1 MSLLTRFLA
10 NAEARG
16 EAHAVVARGCR
27 HSYRELRSLSL
38 RVARHLV
45 GQGLNPGDRVAL
57 VVANSFE
64 YIAVFYGIWAAGGV
78 TVALNTQ
85 AKSQDLKNWLDHAG
99 ARFLFVDE
107 GHGEIDELCRL
118 SDGDISVV
126 CIPRDAASADHA
138 GAAHW
143 NALISTPQT
152 YDPALPEDEAI
163 ASIIYTSGT
172 TGSPKGVTLSHRN
185 LEANTDSIL
194 QYLSLSSADSIV
206 NVLPFYYSYGNSVMH
221 THLAAGGRLVL
232 ENSLM
237 FPQQVMRQLE
247 AERVTG
253 FSGVPATYSLLV
265 NRVDFS
271 DFDLRSL
278 RYITQAGGPMAPAI
292 TDKLTRALPDTDIYI
307 MYGQTEASARLSYL
321 PPRDLRRK
329 RGSIGFAI
337 PGVSLEIR
345 DRRGDPVPPGVSGEI
360 CARGPNI
367 MLGYWKD
374 QAATD
379 KVLREGWLHTGDLAH
394 ADAEGYLYIDGRSAD
409 MIKSGGNRISPQE
422 IEEVIQELD
431 GIREVAVIGVPDEL
445 LGEVILALVVADTKT
460 PPARMAVQRHCKQ
473 RLAVYKI
480 PKSIEFV
487 DGIPRTAS
495 GKIQR
500 FLLQQRYA
508 ASRPDRATPNGR
520 PT

>member
-1 MSLLTRFLA
+1 MSLLARFLDT
-10 NAEARG
+10 AEARG

-27 HSYRELRSLSL
+27 HSYRDLRSLTL

-45 GQGLNPGDRVAL
+45 EQGLEPGDRVGL

-99 ARFLFVDE
+99 ARFLFADDGHAEVDA
-107 GHGEIDELCRL
+107 LCRL
-118 SDGDISVV
+118 AGFRVPV
-126 CIPRDAASADHA
+126 LRIPRREAADDHPEFE
-138 GAAHW
+138 HW
-143 NALISTPQT
+143 NALRSSQETSHPV
-152 YDPALPEDEAI
+152 LPPDEAI

-185 LEANTDSIL
+185 LESNTDSIR
-194 QYLSLSSADSIV
+194 QYLSLSPSDSIV

-237 FPQQVMRQLE
+237 FPQQVMRQIE
-247 AERVTG
+247 TERVTG

-265 NRVDFS
+265 SRINFG
-271 DFDLRSL
+271 DFDLSSL

-321 PPRDLRRK
+321 PPRDLHRK

-337 PGVSLEIR
+337 PGVRLEIR
-345 DRRGDPVPPGVSGEI
+345 DNAGNPVPAGERGEI
-360 CARGPNI
+360 CAHGPNV

-374 QAATD
+374 QAATE
-379 KVLREGWLHTGDLAH
+379 KVLRDGWLRTGDLAH

-445 LGEVILALVVADTKT
+445 LGEVILALVVPDVND
-460 PPARMAVQRHCKQ
+460 PPDGMAVQRHCRQ

-480 PKSIEFV
+480 PKSVEFI
-487 DGIPRTAS
+487 DSLPRTAS

-508 ASRPDRATPNGR
+508 ASVPGRTMPNER
-520 PT
+520 TS